1 MQGDTLPSVSVVVPV
16 YNGARLVE
24 RLVQEVVASLDG
36 TGESYEL
43 LLIEDGSQDSSW
55 DAIVTAAS
63 LCPDVKGFRLSRN
76 FGQQIAVSAGIAQAR
91 GKYVIVMDCDL
102 QNPASAIPEILGS
115 LRAGNEL
122 VYTVSRVRNNARDAV
137 TSQLF
142 WFVLTRIFKA
152 PVVKHQLMMKG
163 MTSRM
168 ARIYDSYPEVTRTVA
183 GIVGDIGYKHAVIEV
198 ENARRGEGKSNY
210 GFFKRFDLMIDM
222 IISMVVAPL
231 KILIYAGLAGFIM
244 TLIALIYF
252 LTAALFHSVASG
264 VTFLILAVCL
274 FGSLMI
280 SVLGIVG
287 VYLAN
292 IYAEVRRRPLFLIAE
307 ETRSHG

>member
-1 MQGDTLPSVSVVVPV
+1 MQGEPWSGVSVVVPV

-24 RLVQEVVASLDG
+24 RLVQEVGASLN
-36 TGESYEL
+36 GEPYEL

-55 DAIVTAAS
+55 DAIVTVAS

-76 FGQQIAVSAGIAQAR
+76 FGQQIAVSAGIAKAR
-91 GKYVIVMDCDL
+91 GNYVIVMDCDL

-115 LRAGNEL
+115 LRAGHEL
-122 VYTVSRVRNNARDAV
+122 VYTVSKTRNNTRDAL

-152 PVVKHQLMMKG
+152 SVVKHQLMMKG
-163 MTSRM
+163 MTSKM
-168 ARIYDSYPEVTRTVA
+168 ARIYDSYPEATRTVA
-183 GIVGDIGYKHAVIEV
+183 GIVGDIGYRHAVIEV
-198 ENARRGEGKSNY
+198 ENARRGEGKGNY

-222 IISMVVAPL
+222 IISIAVAPL
-231 KILIYAGLAGFIM
+231 KILIYAGLAGFIA
-244 TLIALIYF
+244 TLMASVCF
-252 LTAALFHSVASG
+252 LAAALFHSAPSA
-264 VTFLILAVCL
+264 VTVIVLAIFL
-274 FGSLMI
+274 FGSLMTLM
-280 SVLGIVG
+280 LGIVG

-307 ETRSHG
+307 ETRSNG

>member
-1 MQGDTLPSVSVVVPV
+1 MQGEPWSGVSVVVPV

-24 RLVQEVVASLDG
+24 RLVQEVAASLN
-36 TGESYEL
+36 GEPYEL

-76 FGQQIAVSAGIAQAR
+76 FGQQIAVSAGIAKAR
-91 GKYVIVMDCDL
+91 GKYLIVMDCDL

-122 VYTVSRVRNNARDAV
+122 VYTVSKTRNNARDAL

-142 WFVLTRIFKA
+142 WLVLTKVFKA
-152 PVVKHQLMMKG
+152 SVVKHQLMMKG

-168 ARIYDSYPEVTRTVA
+168 ARIYDSYPEATRTVA

-222 IISMVVAPL
+222 IISIAVAPL
-231 KILIYAGLAGFIM
+231 KILIYAGLAGFIA
-244 TLIALIYF
+244 TLLASVYF
-252 LTAALFHSVASG
+252 LAASLFHSAPSG
-264 VTFLILAVCL
+264 VTVIVLSVFL
-274 FGSLMI
+274 FGSLMTLM
-280 SVLGIVG
+280 LGIVG

-307 ETRSHG
+307 ETPSNG

>member
-1 MQGDTLPSVSVVVPV
+1 MQGDTWSGVSVVVPV
-16 YNGARLVE
+16 YNGARLVA

-36 TGESYEL
+36 TGEPYEL

-55 DAIVTAAS
+55 DAIVKAAS

-102 QNPASAIPEILGS
+102 QNPASAIPEILSS

-122 VYTVSRVRNNARDAV
+122 VYTVSTVRNNARDAV

-142 WFVLTRIFKA
+142 WFVLARIFKA

-163 MTSRM
+163 MTSRL

-198 ENARRGEGKSNY
+198 ENVRRGEGKSNY
-210 GFFKRFDLMIDM
+210 GFFKRFDLMVDM
-222 IISMVVAPL
+222 IISIAVAPL
-231 KILIYAGLAGFIM
+231 KILIYAGLAGSII
-244 TLIALIYF
+244 TLIASIYF
-252 LTAALFHSVASG
+252 LAAALFHTVVSG
-264 VTFLILAVCL
+264 VTVLILAVCL
-274 FGSLMI
+274 FGSLLTLM
-280 SVLGIVG
+280 LGIVG

>member
-1 MQGDTLPSVSVVVPV
+1 MQADTWSGVSVVVPV

-24 RLVQEVVASLDG
+24 RLVQEVAAALV
-36 TGESYEL
+36 GEPYEL

-63 LCPDVKGFRLSRN
+63 LRPDVKGFRLSRN
-76 FGQQIAVSAGIAQAR
+76 FGQQIAVSAGIAKAR

-102 QNPASAIPEILGS
+102 QNPASAIPEILSS
-115 LRAGNEL
+115 LSAGHDL
-122 VYTVSRVRNNARDAV
+122 VYTVSKTRNNTRDAL

-142 WFVLTRIFKA
+142 WFVLTKIFKA
-152 PVVKHQLMMKG
+152 SVVKHQLMMKG
-163 MTSRM
+163 MTSKM
-168 ARIYDSYPEVTRTVA
+168 ARIYDSYPEATRTVA

-198 ENARRGEGKSNY
+198 ENARRGEGRSNY

-222 IISMVVAPL
+222 IISIAVAPL
-231 KILIYAGLAGFIM
+231 KILIYAGLAG
-244 TLIALIYF
+244 LIAALMASVYV
-252 LTAALFHSVASG
+252 LAAALFHSAPSA
-264 VTFLILAVCL
+264 VTVIVLAVLL
-274 FGSLMI
+274 FGSLMTLM
-280 SVLGIVG
+280 LGIVG

-307 ETRSHG
+307 ETRSNG

>member
-1 MQGDTLPSVSVVVPV
+1 MQGDTWSGVSVVVPV

-36 TGESYEL
+36 TGEPYEL
-43 LLIEDGSQDSSW
+43 LLIEDGSRDSSW

-102 QNPASAIPEILGS
+102 QNPASAIPEILKC

-198 ENARRGEGKSNY
+198 ENARRGEGNSNY

-222 IISMVVAPL
+222 IISIAVAPL

-244 TLIALIYF
+244 TLIASIYF
-252 LTAALFHSVASG
+252 LAAALFHTVASG
-264 VTFLILAVCL
+264 ITVLILAVCL
-274 FGSLMI
+274 FGSLLTLM
-280 SVLGIVG
+280 LGIVG

-292 IYAEVRRRPLFLIAE
+292 IYTEVRRRPLFLIAE